1 MCFCVV
7 FFLLCFETSI
17 KGRIGRFLII
27 NKNKLM
33 LLKWD
38 KSGSTMQIK
47 VNKGNNS
54 TRLERKLKLNAVV
67 IRNKYGTDFDAFFL
81 LLFVVWI

>member
-7 FFLLCFETSI
+7 IFLLCFETSI

-81 LLFVVWI
+81 LLFVV